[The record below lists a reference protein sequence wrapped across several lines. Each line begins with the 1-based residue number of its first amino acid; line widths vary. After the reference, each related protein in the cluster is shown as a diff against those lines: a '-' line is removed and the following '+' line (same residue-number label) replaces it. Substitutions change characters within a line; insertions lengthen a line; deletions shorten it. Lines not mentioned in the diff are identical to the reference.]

1 MIIVKNEDTL
11 EQAVEL
17 LQKLDVV
24 RYSDCY
30 SYRKVAQPDLLKT
43 LCTEAL
49 GRSEIALVAAVDEE
63 LPVYQRVWAD
73 VRVQI
78 REERKRHDKEIRAW
92 VRTHKAEVQTMM
104 RSMK

>member
-30 SYRKVAQPDLLKT
+30 SYRKVSQPDSLKT

-49 GRSEIALVAAVDEE
+49 KRNEIALVAAVDEE